1 MYPQPICPQLT
12 ATFPASGLLIT
23 GKTGTGKTSVA
34 KAVASMLHLDLRAH
48 ASNVL
53 PLVQTPILNSW
64 LALTGTHFVDCSKL
78 TEKPVSTLKILF
90 QYWFDLCTFHR
101 PTVLVL
107 DNLDKLLP
115 AEQEVRMRVVHDS
128 L

>member
-1 MYPQPICPQLT
+1 
-12 ATFPASGLLIT
+12 
-23 GKTGTGKTSVA
+23 VA

-48 ASNVL
+48 ASNFIAL
-53 PLVQTPILNSW
+53 FRTPILNSW
-64 LALTGTHFVDCSKL
+64 LVPTGTHYVDCSKL
-78 TEKPVSTLKILF
+78 TEKPVSTLKTLF

-115 AEQEVRMRVVHDS
+115 AEQEVRARVAHDS
-128 L
+128 I